1 MGTTESNLLIAIK
14 AVEGQQ
20 TKVKNPSL
28 WQAYEEELIELRNR
42 LGELK
47 HGTTK

>member
-1 MGTTESNLLIAIK
+1 MGTTENNLLIAIR

-20 TKVKNPSL
+20 QTVTNPSL
-28 WQAYEEELIELRNR
+28 WQSYEEELIDLRKR

-47 HGTTK
+47 HGTAK

>member
-1 MGTTESNLLIAIK
+1 MGILDNNLLKAIK

-20 TKVKNPSL
+20 TNVKNPSL
-28 WQAYEEELIELRNR
+28 WQAYEEEIIELRKK

-47 HGTTK
+47 HGTTE